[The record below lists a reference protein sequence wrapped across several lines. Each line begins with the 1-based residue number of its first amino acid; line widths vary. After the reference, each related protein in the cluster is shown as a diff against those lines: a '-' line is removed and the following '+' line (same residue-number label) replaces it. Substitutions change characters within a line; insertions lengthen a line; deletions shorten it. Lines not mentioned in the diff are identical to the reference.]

1 VNLALKDKKKSIGF
15 SFAWNGLREAAKL
28 EKNFRIHLIF
38 TVIVII
44 AGFVFKLSLLEWA
57 LIILVIGFVLAAE
70 LINTVIEKM
79 LDYIKPELH
88 PTAKLI
94 KDYAAGAVL
103 IAAITAVL
111 IGIIIFMP
119 KLYILF

>member
-1 VNLALKDKKKSIGF
+1 MKDKNRAIGF

-44 AGFVFKLSLLEWA
+44 AAFVLELSRLEWA
-57 LIILVIGFVLAAE
+57 LIILVIGFVLVAE
-70 LINTVIEKM
+70 LINTVIEKTI
-79 LDYIKPELH
+79 DYMKPEIH

-103 IAAITAVL
+103 ITAITAVL
-111 IGIIIFMP
+111 IGVIIFIP
-119 KLYILF
+119 KLLILF

>member
-1 VNLALKDKKKSIGF
+1 VNLALKDKKKFIGF

-44 AGFVFKLSLLEWA
+44 AGFLFKLSLLEWA

-79 LDYIKPELH
+79 IDYMKPELH

-103 IAAITAVL
+103 TAAITAVL
-111 IGIIIFMP
+111 IGIIIFLP

>member
-1 VNLALKDKKKSIGF
+1 MALKDKKKFIGF

-28 EKNFRIHLIF
+28 EKNFRIHRIF

-44 AGFVFKLSLLEWA
+44 AGFLFKLSLLDWA

-70 LINTVIEKM
+70 LIKTVIEKM
-79 LDYIKPELH
+79 IDYMTPELH

-103 IAAITAVL
+103 TAAITAVL
-111 IGIIIFMP
+111 IGIIIFLP